1 MSTEIRLPELGEN
14 ITEGDV
20 VRILVKQGDVVEK
33 EQPLLE
39 LETDKASFDV
49 PSPVA
54 GVVTSID
61 VSEGGQAVVGKV
73 IMMVDERSTGD
84 DASGEAS
91 ADSSE
96 DAEQKEKTTQPGTDA
111 GERSTEEKEE
121 AKDSS
126 PPAVESAVPDA
137 TDTTDEAAPDDGK
150 KSASDAE
157 RSRVEDKGNAPRFAE
172 KPHKE
177 MSAPEKAAPPAMT
190 SVPVPASPSVRM
202 FAREIGVDI
211 TAVKG
216 NGPGGRISV
225 EDVKA
230 HAKAILTKAQSNEV
244 AAFPSQRRELPDFA
258 LYGGVRREAMSK
270 LRRKTAEQMETA
282 WTIPVVTQHDKADV
296 TRLEELRQRYAKKAD
311 AAGVKLTV
319 TAIALRTV
327 AAALKKF
334 PQFNASIDMERQE
347 IIYKDYVHLGV
358 AVDTERGLLVPV
370 IRDAD
375 RKSIFTISAE
385 LQELAEKARERNIKP
400 DDMAGSSFTVT
411 NLGGIGGTLFTPI
424 INWPEV
430 AILGLSRSVMEPVYI
445 DGAFEPRLM
454 MPLSLTYD
462 HRIIDGADAARFLRW
477 FAEALEEPLL
487 QLLEH

>member
-73 IMMVDERSTGD
+73 IMVVDERSTGD

-126 PPAVESAVPDA
+126 PPAVESAAPDA

-157 RSRVEDKGNAPRFAE
+157 RSRVEDKGNER
-172 KPHKE
+172 KP
-177 MSAPEKAAPPAMT
+177 
-190 SVPVPASPSVRM
+190 
-202 FAREIGVDI
+202 GQ
-211 TAVKG
+211 
-216 NGPGGRISV
+216 
-225 EDVKA
+225 
-230 HAKAILTKAQSNEV
+230 AK
-244 AAFPSQRRELPDFA
+244 
-258 LYGGVRREAMSK
+258 
-270 LRRKTAEQMETA
+270 
-282 WTIPVVTQHDKADV
+282 
-296 TRLEELRQRYAKKAD
+296 
-311 AAGVKLTV
+311 
-319 TAIALRTV
+319 
-327 AAALKKF
+327 
-334 PQFNASIDMERQE
+334 
-347 IIYKDYVHLGV
+347 
-358 AVDTERGLLVPV
+358 
-370 IRDAD
+370 
-375 RKSIFTISAE
+375 
-385 LQELAEKARERNIKP
+385 
-400 DDMAGSSFTVT
+400 
-411 NLGGIGGTLFTPI
+411 
-424 INWPEV
+424 
-430 AILGLSRSVMEPVYI
+430 
-445 DGAFEPRLM
+445 
-454 MPLSLTYD
+454 
-462 HRIIDGADAARFLRW
+462 
-477 FAEALEEPLL
+477 
-487 QLLEH
+487 